1 RSCYFAF
8 FLPVSFVSPHKSN
21 KIKSNFICTAHFIQ
35 GGKTMRLTVGKK
47 GGGLQTLVKKTQI
60 FQRSINRKL
69 RTNHTGPLLPE
80 IQNKKLRT
88 NHTGPL
94 LPEIQNRKLR
104 TNHTGP
110 CWGGGVT

>member
-1 RSCYFAF
+1 MSIYSTLSIDHSNIS
-8 FLPVSFVSPHKSN
+8 FLPFVHYLSYFHLFSPSVEPPSTSFVSPHKSN

-69 RTNHTGPLLPE
+69 RTNHTGTVKDCSARLS
-80 IQNKKLRT
+80 
-88 NHTGPL
+88 
-94 LPEIQNRKLR
+94 
-104 TNHTGP
+104 
-110 CWGGGVT
+110 